1 MALGRTL
8 GSLPAVRRLQ
18 DPKGSSRS
26 LATSLWMLWGQG
38 WGRTVPTPTPWLCSA
53 PGCCLQHSGPGSQL
67 PAQADPR
74 DLAFLPPSCTSRA
87 CSNKGT
93 SFWMQL
99 PGITQASPST
109 SPHPHC
115 SRVGARRVSRSCW
128 ALPPYN
134 PKMGAGKSALG
145 APRLQSAGELHR
157 GELQRGE
164 LQREKCKG
172 RAAKGELQVGELQ
185 RESCKG
191 RDAKGELHPLCCQDP
206 SGWTGKGSW
215 APWGGYVSWARG
227 GWGWGGGA
235 GCCARAALQQAAA
248 TSCPDSSAGKL

>member
-1 MALGRTL
+1 MAGGSLLTPAPPLRPAPALPFLLRLFCFVSPHFLGVPLLSAEPFPEGGEMGRDGVALGRTL

-145 APRLQSAGELHR
+145 APRLQLVVINSTR
-157 GELQRGE
+157 P
-164 LQREKCKG
+164 C
-172 RAAKGELQVGELQ
+172 
-185 RESCKG
+185 
-191 RDAKGELHPLCCQDP
+191 RDP
-206 SGWTGKGSW
+206 
-215 APWGGYVSWARG
+215 APWISKVLMKQHRALTREARKH
-227 GWGWGGGA
+227 
-235 GCCARAALQQAAA
+235 QN
-248 TSCPDSSAGKL
+248 